1 MTQQQ
6 LELEIKKRIEADY
19 KKIVE
24 IFGSK
29 HNMMTRPYTS
39 GTVINVTEDM
49 VKKHGREFN
58 MNYEMMLQIVEPIAS
73 SLLKQYFN

>member
-6 LELEIKKRIEADY
+6 LELEIKNRIEADY

-29 HNMMTRPYTS
+29 HDLITGAYMS

-49 VKKHGREFN
+49 VKKYGREFN
-58 MNYEMMLQIVEPIAS
+58 MDYDMMLKIVRPIEGR
-73 SLLKQYFN
+73 LKKQYFK

>member
-6 LELEIKKRIEADY
+6 LELEIENRIEADY

-29 HNMMTRPYTS
+29 YNLMTRPYIS

-49 VKKHGREFN
+49 VKKYGREFN
-58 MNYEMMLQIVEPIAS
+58 MNYDMMLKIVDPIAFR
-73 SLLKQYFN
+73 LQRQYFN